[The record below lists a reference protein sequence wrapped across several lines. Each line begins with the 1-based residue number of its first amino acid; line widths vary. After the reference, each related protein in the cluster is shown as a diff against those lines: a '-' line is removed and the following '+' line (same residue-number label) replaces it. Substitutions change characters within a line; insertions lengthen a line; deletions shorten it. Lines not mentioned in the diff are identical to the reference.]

1 MQLRKVEYPGGKSFY
16 WACNGPDCPYESEE
30 IKYTMDNYHHAPPL
44 FCPRCGRG
52 GNQQADSLPA
62 SIMAELQG
70 FTNCPGCG
78 RLLTASDVV
87 RETETEKVV
96 HCIVCDYE
104 GTVKKQGESAKP
116 AKA

>member
-1 MQLRKVEYPGGKSFY
+1 MQLRKVPHPFGKTFH
-16 WACNGPDCPYESEE
+16 WACNDCPYESEE
-30 IKYTMDNYHHAPPL
+30 IQFTADNYNADSPSR
-44 FCPRCGRG
+44 CPRCGAG
-52 GNQQADSLPA
+52 ANPPADYLPA
-62 SIMAELQG
+62 SIMADLQG
-70 FTNCPGCG
+70 FSNCPGCG